1 MDSSGKLTI
10 IKTPLVSNS
19 SYLTDEST
27 RQQEHEAA
35 YGLLSL
41 SQKPTPSSIMH
52 SDSDLPPLRSG
63 SPNDFPISSE
73 EVQQVSKKNYAR
85 NKFLN
90 DRNSLNIN
98 SKKLNEAAKVAT
110 TEESAEAQNIRT
122 YLGKCTSRPLT
133 YPYTSILCNE
143 VVSIPKPA
151 EIPNRVSNPISVDIN
166 EDKSVEP
173 RSVIQ
178 QFHVIQ
184 KYTSQNHL
192 LPPKSVEKSLSPRK
206 TIENNTRPENVVLNN
221 KRNVSPNPTL
231 KVNDVV
237 VSNESIT
244 DYRKRKFPPVINIF
258 HQNKI
263 QRNDEVMDLSK
274 PTTQEIPVYTL
285 EERVFNNTKSG
296 DTPKNVANEIYN
308 TLQKV
313 VPSPQRYDVN
323 EDREEDYISKTD
335 DSAPNNST
343 VIILRTF
350 QGEEQTNNNYPIEKV
365 EQMNNVNNQMKLK
378 EYDNS
383 AMETLADVAT
393 KQVKL
398 EKNTLAKCVAS
409 EFLKLATQNEN
420 IEREVGNYGP
430 VNKDVNDLIVKS
442 EGNKSCTICSKSFN
456 KPSQLR

>member
-1 MDSSGKLTI
+1 MSRSECLLDLSI
-10 IKTPLVSNS
+10 IFFFIFI
-19 SYLTDEST
+19 DEST

-52 SDSDLPPLRSG
+52 SDSDLPHLRSG
-63 SPNDFPISSE
+63 SPSDFPISSE

-98 SKKLNEAAKVAT
+98 SKKLNEAAKVAA

-133 YPYTSILCNE
+133 YPYTSILPQGNE
-143 VVSIPKPA
+143 VVSVPKPT
-151 EIPNRVSNPISVDIN
+151 EISNRVSNPISVDIN

-184 KYTSQNHL
+184 KYTSQNQL
-192 LPPKSVEKSLSPRK
+192 LPPKPVEKSLSPRK
-206 TIENNTRPENVVLNN
+206 TIENNIRSDSVVLNN
-221 KRNVSPNPTL
+221 KRNISPNPTL
-231 KVNDVV
+231 KLNDVV
-237 VSNESIT
+237 MGNENIS
-244 DYRKRKFPPVINIF
+244 DVRKRKFPPVIENV

-263 QRNDEVMDLSK
+263 QRNDEVMDLSIA
-274 PTTQEIPVYTL
+274 TTQERPVHTL
-285 EERVFNNTKSG
+285 EERVFNNTKPG
-296 DTPKNVANEIYN
+296 DAPKNVANEIYN
-308 TLQKV
+308 TLHKM
-313 VPSPQRYDVN
+313 VPSPQKYDVN
-323 EDREEDYISKTD
+323 EDREEEYSSKTN
-335 DSAPNNST
+335 DSTTNNGT
-343 VIILRTF
+343 VIILRSF
-350 QGEEQTNNNYPIEKV
+350 QNEEPINNNYTIDKV
-365 EQMNNVNNQMKLK
+365 DQMNNVNNQMKLK

-409 EFLKLATQNEN
+409 EFLKLATKNEN
-420 IEREVGNYGP
+420 IERDVGNYGP